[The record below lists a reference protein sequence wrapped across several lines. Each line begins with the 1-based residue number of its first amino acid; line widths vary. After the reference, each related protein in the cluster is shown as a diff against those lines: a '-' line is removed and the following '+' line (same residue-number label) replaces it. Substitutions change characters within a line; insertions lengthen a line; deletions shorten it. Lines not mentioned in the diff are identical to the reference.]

1 MKQKLPTGAR
11 MRVIVKY
18 FALFKELTGIV
29 QESIELDYG
38 KTTKDLVG
46 IIMKKYNLE
55 NNVDMTI
62 SLNHEY
68 TKTDVLLNDGD
79 EVAIMTPSSG
89 G

>member
-1 MKQKLPTGAR
+1 
-11 MRVIVKY
+11 MRIIVKY
-18 FALFKELTGIV
+18 FALFKELTGIA

-38 KTTKDLVG
+38 KTIRDLVG

-55 NNVDMTI
+55 NNVNMTI

-68 TKTDVLLNDGD
+68 TKIDSLLNDGD
-79 EVAIMTPSSG
+79 EVAIMMPSSG